1 MDWEARM
8 SLRTWTKQV
17 LAEAEAIT
25 RDPEP
30 EPQPAP
36 MGGVG
41 FECWTSSS
49 FPSES
54 AFSVVR
60 FDNPPMS

>member
-36 MGGVG
+36 MGGVAFLFVVPDG
-41 FECWTSSS
+41 FG
-49 FPSES
+49 PSEDEGL
-54 AFSVVR
+54 A
-60 FDNPPMS
+60 PPS

>member
-1 MDWEARM
+1 M

-25 RDPEP
+25 RDAEP

-36 MGGVG
+36 MGGVAFLFVVPDG
-41 FECWTSSS
+41 FV
-49 FPSES
+49 PSEDEGL
-54 AFSVVR
+54 A
-60 FDNPPMS
+60 PPS